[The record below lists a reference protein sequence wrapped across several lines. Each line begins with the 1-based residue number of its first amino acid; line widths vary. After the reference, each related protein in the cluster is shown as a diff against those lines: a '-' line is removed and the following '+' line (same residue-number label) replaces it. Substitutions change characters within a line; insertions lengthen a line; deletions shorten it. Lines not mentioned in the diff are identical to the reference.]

1 MPSKS
6 PAQEK
11 LMRAV
16 AHSPEFAKKVDIPQS
31 VGKEFHQADK
41 KKSRQYA
48 LPPKK
53 VNAVLDA
60 QSDAAVGLPARD
72 KIPVKRPR

>member
-31 VGKEFHQADK
+31 VGKDFHEADK
-41 KKSRQYA
+41 KKSSQYS
-48 LPPKK
+48 LPKSSGAK
-53 VNAVLDA
+53 AMKLK
-60 QSDAAVGLPARD
+60 GC
-72 KIPVKRPR
+72 

>member
-16 AHSPEFAKKVDIPQS
+16 AHSPAFAAKVDIPQP
-31 VGKEFHQADK
+31 VGKEFYEADK
-41 KKSRQYA
+41 RKKSSQYS
-48 LPPKK
+48 LPKSK
-53 VNAVLDA
+53 GMRDA
-60 QSDAAVGLPARD
+60 KDNC
-72 KIPVKRPR
+72 

>member
-16 AHSPEFAKKVDIPQS
+16 AHSPEFAKKVDVPQS
-31 VGKEFHQADK
+31 VGKEFHEADK
-41 KKSRQYA
+41 KAKQYA
-48 LPPKK
+48 LPKK
-53 VNAVLDA
+53 GMKYAKNNC
-60 QSDAAVGLPARD
+60 
-72 KIPVKRPR
+72 

>member
-16 AHSPEFAKKVDIPQS
+16 AHSDEFAAKVDIPRS
-31 VGKEFHQADK
+31 VGREFHEADK
-41 KKSRQYA
+41 KKKAGKKAQQYDLPKSSRMKMKGY
-48 LPPKK
+48 
-53 VNAVLDA
+53 
-60 QSDAAVGLPARD
+60 
-72 KIPVKRPR
+72 